1 MTVSADDLA
10 RELTASAGGPDA
22 LRLDLAEALNA
33 RGAAKV
39 IANSVLAALSS
50 VAGSATARTP
60 TAPPKRGRP
69 PKARG
74 PRRYAEPF
82 WQTLNQPQAPVA
94 AEMTPLAALVSG
106 HSSRGPPLAYSI
118 EDLAKSGLLSR
129 YQVHALTKTGALKC
143 RKVGR
148 RTIILHEDLLDYLR
162 RCPVGP
168 DRSITEKADVARGIR
183 EPPTARPE
191 EAPR

>member
-10 RELTASAGGPDA
+10 RELTAAAGGPDA

-60 TAPPKRGRP
+60 IAPPKRGRP
-69 PKARG
+69 PKRAALAAT
-74 PRRYAEPF
+74 PEPF

-106 HSSRGPPLAYSI
+106 HSSRG
-118 EDLAKSGLLSR
+118 
-129 YQVHALTKTGALKC
+129 
-143 RKVGR
+143 R
-148 RTIILHEDLLDYLR
+148 RLR
-162 RCPVGP
+162 
-168 DRSITEKADVARGIR
+168 IR
-183 EPPTARPE
+183 
-191 EAPR
+191 